1 MAEMDS
7 DPMYL
12 SFLSP
17 LLQEFSGLFTTIL
30 LFFWPHQAASGIE
43 PALPGVE
50 AKEAPFFENSSRGA
64 SQKQQS
70 HLTRI

>member
-17 LLQEFSGLFTTIL
+17 LLHELSGLFTTIL
-30 LFFWPHQAASGIE
+30 LFFWPHQAAWGIFV
-43 PALPGVE
+43 P
-50 AKEAPFFENSSRGA
+50 
-64 SQKQQS
+64 
-70 HLTRI
+70 